1 MPRKKKKEHRV
12 QLVNLN
18 VEVPRLLVHGSLQQL
33 GDRSIF
39 DTTYTVE
46 LKRDVM
52 SSIIPTLLVG
62 QKNKT
67 NVDTKVQA
75 TCFLHLLGNEKKE
88 FKQYVK
94 CWMNK
99 YLGSHWKP
107 LLETD
112 EAKTLSMIMIRD
124 VFI

>member
-1 MPRKKKKEHRV
+1 MYDDEKWKE
-12 QLVNLN
+12 
-18 VEVPRLLVHGSLQQL
+18 LQ
-33 GDRSIF
+33 I
-39 DTTYTVE
+39 
-46 LKRDVM
+46 M
-52 SSIIPTLLVG
+52 SYLS
-62 QKNKT
+62 NKT
-67 NVDTKVQA
+67 YMELNDTVAGICQLCNNVDTKVQA

-112 EAKTLSMIMIRD
+112 EAKTLSMIMVRD

>member
-1 MPRKKKKEHRV
+1 MPTRKKKKEYRV
-12 QLVNLN
+12 QLVDLN

-62 QKNKT
+62 QKNKGQCGHKGSS
-67 NVDTKVQA
+67 D
-75 TCFLHLLGNEKKE
+75 LL
-88 FKQYVK
+88 
-94 CWMNK
+94 
-99 YLGSHWKP
+99 SSSSWK
-107 LLETD
+107 
-112 EAKTLSMIMIRD
+112 
-124 VFI
+124 